1 LSESDKAL
9 VDSLHTQGVSTCH
22 ILGFMLAYKGG
33 HEGLGFCKK
42 DMYNYLSNQERA
54 TIEGGDA
61 FATLS
66 YLQAKADNDPM
77 FFSKFTTTEDGRLE
91 NLFWSDSASRID
103 YECFG
108 DVIAFDTTYKKI
120 IYNNPLVIFSEY
132 NHHGESIIFGCALV
146 SDETTD
152 T

>member
-42 DMYNYLSNQERA
+42 D
-54 TIEGGDA
+54 
-61 FATLS
+61 
-66 YLQAKADNDPM
+66 M